1 MDLDIDDILQQKNL
15 VRKKNKKINNFIWK
29 KNVQQLKIQLKI
41 FLEQSYEQP
50 SYSQN
55 VNLFTINKQQ

>member
-41 FLEQSYEQP
+41 FLDQSYEQP